1 MKMRY
6 SLLTGLAAGYYL
18 GTMSPEQIKANVTSL
33 AEAALKS
40 PVVSQVAEKAKDL
53 VGSGTEKAQGL
64 VGGKISN
71 LWPL

>member
-33 AEAALKS
+33 AGGALHS
-40 PVVSQVAEKAKDL
+40 PGVGGIAEKAKGI
-53 VGSGTEKAQGL
+53 VGASTEKLGA
-64 VGGKISN
+64 I
-71 LWPL
+71 WPF